1 MARRVQQLPNGQY
14 VLTIPK
20 ALAEALG
27 LRKGEEVHWSLEGD
41 RLVLNRL
48 GKPGK

>member
-20 ALAEALG
+20 AEALG
-27 LRKGEEVHWSLEGD
+27 LRKGEEVQWTLEGD

>member
-1 MARRVQQLPNGQY
+1 MARRVHVQKLPNGQY
-14 VLTIPK
+14 VLTVPK
-20 ALAEALG
+20 AEALG
-27 LRKGEEVHWSLEGD
+27 LRRGREVHWSLEGD